1 MIHIKKM
8 KYILS
13 LFCFN
18 LIVCISEDILVNSD
32 SKINK
37 KNIHKEIKEVTK
49 ILKDYDKLNKKFNAL
64 VEEENKQKNTKNY
77 NNDKFKLEYEKI
89 YKECIVFNK
98 YFMNQRTKMSNFIN
112 KPEGE
117 IDKKFINLYH
127 SVVENSLESKDLIE
141 EIEQK
146 ASINKEDL

>member
-1 MIHIKKM
+1 M

-18 LIVCISEDILVNSD
+18 LIVCISEDILVNTD

-37 KNIHKEIKEVTK
+37 KSIHKEIKEVTK

>member
-18 LIVCISEDILVNSD
+18 LIVCISEDILVNTD

>member
-1 MIHIKKM
+1 M

>member
-1 MIHIKKM
+1 M

-13 LFCFN
+13 LFYFN
-18 LIVCISEDILVNSD
+18 LIVCISEDILVNTD

-37 KNIHKEIKEVTK
+37 KNIHKEIKEVTN

>member
-1 MIHIKKM
+1 M

-18 LIVCISEDILVNSD
+18 LIVCISEDILVNTD

-64 VEEENKQKNTKNY
+64 VEEENKQKNSKNY

>member
-1 MIHIKKM
+1 M

-127 SVVENSLESKDLIE
+127 SVVENSLESKDLME

>member
-1 MIHIKKM
+1 M

-13 LFCFN
+13 LFYFN
-18 LIVCISEDILVNSD
+18 LIVCISEDILVNTD

>member
-1 MIHIKKM
+1 
-8 KYILS
+8 
-13 LFCFN
+13 
-18 LIVCISEDILVNSD
+18 
-32 SKINK
+32 
-37 KNIHKEIKEVTK
+37 
-49 ILKDYDKLNKKFNAL
+49 
-64 VEEENKQKNTKNY
+64 
-77 NNDKFKLEYEKI
+77 
-89 YKECIVFNK
+89 
-98 YFMNQRTKMSNFIN
+98 MNQRTKMSNFIN

>member
-1 MIHIKKM
+1 M

-18 LIVCISEDILVNSD
+18 LIVCISEDILVNTD

>member
-1 MIHIKKM
+1 M

-49 ILKDYDKLNKKFNAL
+49 ILKDYDKLNKEFNAL

-77 NNDKFKLEYEKI
+77 NNEKFKLEYEKI

>member
-18 LIVCISEDILVNSD
+18 LIVCISEDILVNTD

-77 NNDKFKLEYEKI
+77 NNEKFKLEYEKI

>member
-1 MIHIKKM
+1 M
-8 KYILS
+8 KYILNIIY
-13 LFCFN
+13 LN
-18 LIVCISEDILVNSD
+18 LIIYITKDILVNTD